1 MKGINDFL
9 TLKLY
14 GADLDD
20 FIGIGVQSG
29 GLEVEGDIGLV
40 HSGII
45 PLWRR
50 ALIDAW
56 GNGGFGDG
64 L

>member
-14 GADLDD
+14 GADLND
-20 FIGIGVQSG
+20 FIGIRVQAG
-29 GLEVEGDIGLV
+29 GFQVQGDVCLV
-40 HSGII
+40 HEGII

-50 ALIDAW
+50 
-56 GNGGFGDG
+56 GFIEMGRK
-64 L
+64 